1 MKILVTGSASC
12 LARSCIPFL
21 LEDSRVQKIVGIDL
35 VASGI
40 RHPNFEEHITD
51 IRSEQLEK
59 HFVNIDAVIHFAF
72 VTNNGVLGK
81 RRLDREYI
89 RNVNVD
95 GSQNVFNL
103 SATTNVK
110 TLIYFSS
117 AVVYGLSAN
126 NPAFMDETHAIEP
139 VEGFYYSED
148 KVSVERFLNEF
159 ENQNTEL
166 RIVRLRPH
174 VVLGEH
180 TQPLI
185 KSMLSQPFHLLF
197 PDPQPLTQC
206 ISEMDVASALQKSLF
221 LEVSGSFNLATD
233 QVASFH
239 WIHKHLHRYSL
250 PMPFALAQFGHRM
263 AWKYSGRFGDPAW
276 LECMRYPL
284 TISNEK
290 AKQALNWAPTLDLFE
305 CLDATV

>member
-1 MKILVTGSASC
+1 MHILVTGSASC

-21 LEDSRVQKIVGIDL
+21 LEDSRIQKIVGIDL
-35 VASGI
+35 IASGI
-40 RHPNFEEHITD
+40 QHTKYEEHLAD
-51 IRSEQLEK
+51 VRSDQLEK
-59 HFVNIDAVIHFAF
+59 YFAGMDAVIHFAF

-81 RRLDREYI
+81 RRFDREYI
-89 RNVNVD
+89 RSVNVD

-103 SATTNVK
+103 ADTSGVK
-110 TLIYFSS
+110 SLIYFSS
-117 AVVYGLSAN
+117 AVVYGLSASS
-126 NPAFMDETHAIEP
+126 PTFIDETHPHKP

-148 KVSVERFLNEF
+148 KIAVEQFLDEF
-159 ENQNTEL
+159 EKQHSAL

-174 VVLGEH
+174 IVLGEH
-180 TQPLI
+180 AQPLI
-185 KSMLSQPFHLLF
+185 KSMLSQPFHFLF

-206 ISEMDVASALQKSLF
+206 ISETDVATALQKSLF
-221 LEVSGSFNLATD
+221 LDVSGSFNLATD

-250 PMPFALAQFGHRM
+250 PMPFALARFGHRL
-263 AWKYSGRFGDPAW
+263 AWKASGRFGDPNW

-290 AKQALNWAPTLDLFE
+290 AKQALNWAPTIDLFE